1 MMDKVDAESVHEKYE
16 DVKARVEALR
26 ANGELSGEAGALV
39 RRLVTLVGILMTV
52 VPKRTT
58 RKGPKPKRP
67 TGAGLRKVTPGRS
80 GTVEN

>member
-52 VPKRTT
+52 VPKR
-58 RKGPKPKRP
+58 P
-67 TGAGLRKVTPGRS
+67 TGTGLRKVTPGRS